1 MKFNATIVFEFNAHD
16 VAEAGE
22 RVNALLEQA
31 REASLEA
38 KSLELATPPGTP
50 VTLPQITPS
59 AGAARGR
66 RAPPRH

>member
-1 MKFNATIVFEFNAHD
+1 MKFHATIVFEFNAHD

-31 REASLEA
+31 GEASLEA
-38 KSLELATPPGTP
+38 KSLELTTPPGTP
-50 VTLPQITPS
+50 VTLPQV
-59 AGAARGR
+59 AGAARVD

>member
-31 REASLEA
+31 RDASLEA
-38 KSLELATPPGTP
+38 KSLELTTPPGTP

-59 AGAARGR
+59 ARG
-66 RAPPRH
+66 

>member
-22 RVNALLEQA
+22 RVNTLLEQA

-38 KSLELATPPGTP
+38 KSLELATPSGTS
-50 VTLPQITPS
+50 VTLPQIAPTRGS
-59 AGAARGR
+59 GA
-66 RAPPRH
+66 

>member
-22 RVNALLEQA
+22 RVNTLLEQA

-38 KSLELATPPGTP
+38 KSLELATPSGTS
-50 VTLPQITPS
+50 VTLPQI
-59 AGAARGR
+59 ARG
-66 RAPPRH
+66 

>member
-1 MKFNATIVFEFNAHD
+1 MKFNAAIVFEFNAHD

-38 KSLELATPPGTP
+38 KSLELTTPPGTP

-59 AGAARGR
+59 A
-66 RAPPRH
+66 